1 MQSAAPVR
9 QVKVQ
14 LGLVYALIV
23 PGTRW
28 IGNPSPRVF

>member
-1 MQSAAPVR
+1 MQTATLVR

-14 LGLVYALIV
+14 LGLFHALIV

-28 IGNPSPRVF
+28 IENPSPRVL